1 MYNIIAFVS
10 LVFLTGCLG
19 FGDVKQKPAG
29 DTRAGSSFYDLEAQ
43 SIDGKTIHFEQYRGK
58 KVLIVNTASKCG
70 FTPQFEALQRFYETY
85 KDSVVVL
92 GFPSNEF
99 AGQDPGSNEEI
110 AGFCRKNYGVTF
122 TMFEKTEVKSDRK
135 HPVYQWLTEPAL
147 NGWNDK
153 APSWNFGKYLINAE
167 GQLIGYYASAVEPF
181 SSEIAK
187 DLSK

>member
-1 MYNIIAFVS
+1 MYNILTFVS
-10 LVFLTGCLG
+10 LVFISGCMG
-19 FGDVKQKPAG
+19 FGDVKQKPS
-29 DTRAGSSFYDLEAQ
+29 DDIRSKVSFYSLKAQ
-43 SIDGKTIHFEQYRGK
+43 SIDGETIHFEQYRGR

-70 FTPQFEALQRFYETY
+70 FTPQFEELQRFYEMH

-122 TMFEKTEVKSDRK
+122 TMFEKTEVKGDKK
-135 HPVYQWLTEPAL
+135 HPVYQWLTDPAL
-147 NGWNDK
+147 NGWNAQ
-153 APSWNFGKYLINAE
+153 APSWNFGKYLINAQ
-167 GQLIGYYASAVEPF
+167 GQLIGYYASAVKPLG
-181 SSEIAK
+181 SEIAK

>member
-10 LVFLTGCLG
+10 FVFLTGCLG

-29 DTRAGSSFYDLEAQ
+29 DTRAGSSFYDLKAQ
-43 SIDGKTIHFEQYRGK
+43 SIDGETIHFEQYRGK

-70 FTPQFEALQRFYETY
+70 FTPQFEELQRFYETY

-135 HPVYQWLTEPAL
+135 HPVYQWLTDPAL

-167 GQLIGYYASAVEPF
+167 GQLIGYYASAVKPF